1 MPASLR
7 RLLHP
12 LLALLAMACL
22 QPALAGTLACSGTV
36 NEIVHTVTGELRIKP
51 SWRGEWITLCNT
63 ATAWKGIP
71 TDICKLWQAQA
82 LGAQITQT
90 GALLQYPSTAAS
102 TCAVMGTL
110 GTADAASALTTY

>member
-7 RLLHP
+7 RRLHTLLT
-12 LLALLAMACL
+12 LLAMACL

-36 NEIVHTVTGELRIKP
+36 NEIVHTATGELRIKP

-82 LGAQITQT
+82 LGAQITQVYT
-90 GALLQYPSTAAS
+90 LLQYPSTAAS